1 MAAVERAAEPAGVVG
16 DALTSHAAETYFPR
30 RERKGTALC
39 LSGGGF
45 RAALFHLGALRRLNE
60 LGVLAQVD
68 TISAVS
74 GGSILAAFLAQ
85 RVPAWPAEGPV
96 LPPAEWERLVAGP
109 FRDFTR
115 RNLRTGPL
123 LRRLLPSQWLGGPAA
138 VEALERAYRRR
149 VTRLTL
155 RELPDRPW
163 FIFSATDMAFGANWT
178 FEKGAIGDYR
188 AGTVAPPPPD
198 YPVARAVAASSCS
211 PPVFDPLPIR
221 LEPDQ
226 LKGGDAA
233 RHPNRD
239 ALIRGLHLTDG
250 GVYDNMGLEP
260 VWKDHRT
267 LLVSD
272 GGATFDFAWDK
283 NPIWRLMRYTSLV
296 DNQARSLRK
305 RWLIAGF
312 VRKVLAGAYWGI
324 GSAAASYDMP
334 GGYSKALAAEVI
346 AETRTDMDAFTEAEI
361 AVLENHGYWLADA
374 AIRKHAGALL
384 PADPPPPRLPHPE
397 PEWTDEESVRRAMAR
412 SGKVT
417 LWGRH

>member
-1 MAAVERAAEPAGVVG
+1 VTA
-16 DALTSHAAETYFPR
+16 HAAETYFPR

-85 RVPAWPAEGPV
+85 RVSTWPAETAEGLV
-96 LPPAEWERLVAGP
+96 LPPAEWERLIARP

-115 RNLRTGPL
+115 CNLRTGPL
-123 LRRLLPSQWLGGPAA
+123 LRRLLPSQWLGGSAA
-138 VEALERAYRRR
+138 IEALERAYRRR

-155 RELPDRPW
+155 RDLPERPR
-163 FIFSATDMAFGANWT
+163 FIVSATDMAFGANWT

-188 AGTVAPPPPD
+188 AGTVAPPPSD
-198 YPVARAVAASSCS
+198 YPVARAVAASSCF

-226 LKGGDAA
+226 LKGGAAA

-239 ALIRGLHLTDG
+239 ALIRGLQLTDG

-283 NPIWRLMRYTSLV
+283 GLLWRLMRYAGLA

-324 GSAAASYDMP
+324 GSAAASYDLP

-346 AETRTDMDAFTEAEI
+346 AEMRTDMDAFTEAEI

-374 AIRKHAGALL
+374 AIRKHATGLL
-384 PADPPPPRLPHPE
+384 SDDPPPPSLPHRE
-397 PEWTDEESVRRAMAR
+397 PEWTDEESVRRALAQ